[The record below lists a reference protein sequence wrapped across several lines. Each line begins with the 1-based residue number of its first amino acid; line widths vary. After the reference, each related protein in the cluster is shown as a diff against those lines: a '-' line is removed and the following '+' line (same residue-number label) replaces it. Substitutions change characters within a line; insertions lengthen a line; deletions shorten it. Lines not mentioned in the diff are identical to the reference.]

1 MRTMVERGCEP
12 PGGWAEITGFGR
24 ERVRQVADFGTIA
37 AEPER

>member
-1 MRTMVERGCEP
+1 MRTMVEGGCDP
-12 PGGWAEITGFGR
+12 PDGWAEIAGFER